1 MSVLPIRKYGDDV
14 LRRPAE
20 PVAEGE
26 IDARLQ
32 TLIDDMVDTMYAAPG
47 VGLAANQV
55 GVSKRLMVIDLSVG
69 KRRDEL
75 YVFINPEIV
84 ESEGEITEEEGCLS
98 IPDFVEVVTRPE
110 KVKLR
115 YLDRA
120 GVEREMWGEGLMA
133 RAMCHEI
140 DHLNGTLFV
149 DHLRGFKKDRILK
162 KISKLVKGGM
172 WG

>member
-1 MSVLPIRKYGDDV
+1 MAVLPIRKYGDDV

-20 PVAEGE
+20 PVTE
-26 IDARLQ
+26 IDATLQ
-32 TLIDDMVDTMYAAPG
+32 KLIDDMVDTMYAAPG

-55 GVSKRLMVIDLSVG
+55 GVSLRLMLIDLSVG
-69 KRRDEL
+69 KRPEEL
-75 YVFINPEIV
+75 HVFINPEMI
-84 ESEGEITEEEGCLS
+84 EAEGEITEEEGCLS

-110 KVKLR
+110 RVKLR
-115 YLDRA
+115 FLDRN
-120 GVEREMWGEGLMA
+120 GVEREMWGAGLMA

-162 KISKLVKGGM
+162 KISKLAKSGM

>member
-1 MSVLPIRKYGDDV
+1 LAILPIRKYGDDV
-14 LRRPAE
+14 LRDPTA
-20 PVAEGE
+20 PIQQ
-26 IDARLQ
+26 IDAPLQ
-32 TLIDDMVDTMYAAPG
+32 KLIDDMIDTMYAAPG

-55 GVSKRLMVIDLSVG
+55 GVSRRLMIIDLSVG
-69 KRRDEL
+69 KRPGECH
-75 YVFINPEIV
+75 VFINPEMI

-110 KVKLR
+110 RVKLR
-115 YLDRA
+115 YLDRN

-149 DHLRGFKKDRILK
+149 DRLRGLRKERILK
-162 KISKLVKGGM
+162 KISKLAKSGM
-172 WG
+172 WF

>member
-1 MSVLPIRKYGDDV
+1 LAVLPIRKYGDDV
-14 LRRPAE
+14 LRNPAK
-20 PVAEGE
+20 PVPE
-26 IDARLQ
+26 IDASLQ
-32 TLIDDMVDTMYAAPG
+32 TLIDDMIDTMYAAPG

-55 GVSKRLMVIDLSVG
+55 GVAQRLMVIDLSVG
-69 KRRDEL
+69 KRPNECH
-75 YVFINPEIV
+75 VFINPEIIDQ
-84 ESEGEITEEEGCLS
+84 SGQITEEEGCLS

-110 KVKLR
+110 RVKLR
-115 YLDRA
+115 YLDRK

-162 KISKLVKGGM
+162 KISKLAKSGM
-172 WG
+172 WT

>member
-1 MSVLPIRKYGDDV
+1 MAVLPIRKYGDDV
-14 LRRPAE
+14 LRKPAE
-20 PVAEGE
+20 PVTD
-26 IDARLQ
+26 IDSSLQ

-55 GVSKRLMVIDLSVG
+55 GVSKRLMIIDLSVG
-69 KRRDEL
+69 KRPEEL
-75 YVFINPEIV
+75 HVFINPEMI
-84 ESEGEITEEEGCLS
+84 EAEGEITEEEGCLS

-110 KVKLR
+110 RVKLR
-115 YLDRA
+115 YLDRN
-120 GVEREMWGEGLMA
+120 GVEREMWGDGLMA

-162 KISKLVKGGM
+162 KISKLAKSGM